1 MVRFHVIDEAVVE
14 ATPEE
19 IEAAFAD
26 EAAGR
31 SHWWAP
37 KVQMRTRDGRGPN
50 EIGAIM
56 DYRVNTN
63 GRADRPGA
71 VRFATRVTESQPGR
85 VVTEYFDGAFRGR
98 AVLTW
103 ESVAE
108 GRTRIRNDWQTQ
120 THGPVMG
127 IIARLMDIGAGHSRA
142 VQEGY
147 AGMERY
153 ISGRRMTPPIRPTS

>member
-1 MVRFHVIDEAVVE
+1 MKFHVVDEAVID
-14 ATPEE
+14 ATPQE

-31 SHWWAP
+31 SAWWAP
-37 KVQMRTRDGRGPN
+37 KVRMRTRDGREPN

-63 GRADRPGA
+63 GRADRMGA
-71 VRFATRVTESQPGR
+71 VRFATRVTDSEPGR
-85 VVTEYFDGAFRGR
+85 VVTEYVDGAFRGQ
-98 AVLTW
+98 AVLTT

-108 GRTRIRNDWQTQ
+108 GRTRICNDWQTQ

-127 IIARLMDIGAGHSRA
+127 IIARLLDIGAGHSRA

>member
-1 MVRFHVIDEAVVE
+1 MVKFHVVDEALID

-31 SHWWAP
+31 SAWWAP
-37 KVQMRTRDGRGPN
+37 KVRMRTRDGRGPN
-50 EIGAIM
+50 EIGAIT
-56 DYRVNTN
+56 DHRVNTY

-71 VRFATRVTESQPGR
+71 LRFATRVTQIEPGR
-85 VVTEYFDGAFRGR
+85 VVSEYFDGAFRGQ
-98 AVLTW
+98 AVLTT

-108 GRTRIRNDWQTQ
+108 GRTRICNDLQAQ
-120 THGPVMG
+120 THGPVMW
-127 IIARLMDIGAGHSRA
+127 IIARLTDISAGHSRA
-142 VQEGY
+142 MQEGY

-153 ISGRRMTPPIRPTS
+153 ISEKRKAAPIRPTS